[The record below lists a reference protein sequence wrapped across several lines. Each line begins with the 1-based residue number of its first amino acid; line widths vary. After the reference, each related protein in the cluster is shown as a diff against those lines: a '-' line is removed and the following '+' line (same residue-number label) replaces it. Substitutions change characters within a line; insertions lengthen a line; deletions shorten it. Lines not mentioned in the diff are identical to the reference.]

1 MAAHSRLI
9 DRYAEAYRPGHRTV
23 VLIPGA
29 LGTRLDR
36 TTAPFQTDHHQW
48 SYETVWM
55 DAGILFG
62 DARALAI
69 RPNGRDADSHIIV
82 PNGPLRSMT
91 GRPYDRTA
99 RFFQGELGLNY
110 VVFGYDW
117 RRPVEESAG
126 FLEQFLDQ
134 LRDRIKARHDE
145 DPLPRTTLLCHSM
158 GGLVAQRFL
167 QRVLGEALYSTEVD
181 LWMERMVTVGT
192 PFYGA
197 STHMRRYYA
206 GQEPLNLIYGAENVA
221 ALCGNLPGPYALL
234 FLDHATYD
242 AHATDLELERYPMRD
257 AAGDGA
263 ADPYDPSLADRWP
276 PWVEPDFLRDARELR
291 GQLAVALPVPVADR
305 IFHLRSG
312 NDDQTPVELTWL
324 AVNGADHRP
333 GAELPLR
340 ITPGPGD
347 GTVPYWSARLA
358 QVDASRVY
366 DLPTA
371 EKHERLMEHDETL
384 AALGNLITTG
394 ALPTSHDAP
403 APVRT
408 APAAD
413 DTIDEQALQGLLT
426 AIAAGEVERTDPR
439 VQEVSLWNR
448 LIDDLGL
455 C

>member
-1 MAAHSRLI
+1 MAAHSRQI

-23 VLIPGA
+23 VFIPGG

-36 TTAPFQTDHHQW
+36 TTAPFQTEQTRW

-55 DAGILFG
+55 DSGILFG

-69 RPNGRDADSHIIV
+69 HRDGRDADGHIIV
-82 PNGPLRSMT
+82 PNGPLRPMT

-99 RFFQGELGLNY
+99 RFFQGELGLNF

-126 FLEQFLDQ
+126 FLEQFLDH

-145 DPLPRTTLLCHSM
+145 DPLPHTTLLCHSM

-167 QRVLGEALYSTEVD
+167 QRVLGEALYSTEVE
-181 LWMERMVTVGT
+181 LWMERLVTVGT

-197 STHMRRYYA
+197 STQMRRYYA
-206 GQEPLNLIYGAENVA
+206 GQEPLNAIYGAKNVA

-234 FLDHATYD
+234 YLDHATYD
-242 AHATDLELERYPMRD
+242 AHAKDLELERYPMRD
-257 AAGDGA
+257 AAGDGE
-263 ADPYDPSLADRWP
+263 ADPYDLALGDRWP
-276 PWVEPDFLRDARELR
+276 RWMELDFLRDARELR
-291 GQLAVALPVPVADR
+291 EQLVVDLPAPVADH

-324 AVNGADHRP
+324 AVDGANHKPD
-333 GAELPLR
+333 AELPLR
-340 ITPGPGD
+340 MTPGPGD
-347 GTVPYWSARLA
+347 GAVPYWSARLA

-371 EKHERLMEHDETL
+371 RKHERLMEHDETL
-384 AALGNLITTG
+384 AVLGQLITTG
-394 ALPTSHDAP
+394 RLPAASDGLD
-403 APVRT
+403 PVRT
-408 APAAD
+408 APTPD
-413 DTIDEQALQGLLT
+413 DAIDEETLGKLLT
-426 AIAAGEVERTDPR
+426 AIAAGDVERTDPR
-439 VQEVSLWNR
+439 VLDVSLWNR